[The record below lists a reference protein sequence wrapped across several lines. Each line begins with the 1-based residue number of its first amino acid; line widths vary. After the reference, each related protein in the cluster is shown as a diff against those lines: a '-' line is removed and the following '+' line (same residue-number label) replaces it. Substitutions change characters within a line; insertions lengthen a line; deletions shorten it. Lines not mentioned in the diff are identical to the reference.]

1 MKKPL
6 LCDIILKIT
15 LKGAFIMFR
24 KLRHDYVINQVKNA
38 RLPEFPESEKVRMH
52 IIFSGR
58 VQKVGFRLE
67 VAEFAKR
74 LGFTG
79 NIKNLENGSVD
90 LEIQGER
97 NKILFLIDYMKHLK
111 RIRIDNMEKEEMPLD
126 ETETEFISDKN
137 D

>member
-1 MKKPL
+1 
-6 LCDIILKIT
+6 
-15 LKGAFIMFR
+15 MFR

-38 RLPEFPESEKVRMH
+38 RLPDFPESEKVRMH

-74 LGFTG
+74 LELTG

-90 LEIQGER
+90 LEIQGPK
-97 NKILFLIDYMKHLK
+97 NKILFVIDFMKHLK
-111 RIRIDNMEKEEMPLD
+111 RIRIDSMDKEEIPVD
-126 ETETEFISDKN
+126 EAETEFVSDKN